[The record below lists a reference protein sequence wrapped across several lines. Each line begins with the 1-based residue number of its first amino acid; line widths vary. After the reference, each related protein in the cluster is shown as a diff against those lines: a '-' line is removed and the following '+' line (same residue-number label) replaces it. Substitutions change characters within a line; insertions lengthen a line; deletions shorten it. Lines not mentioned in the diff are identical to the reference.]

1 MSSSHLPGPHG
12 YIIATKMSMFFW
24 LFCWVAQFFSSE
36 KRDKSILIQSPIQLL
51 NNSLPLFNNSF
62 VCEPNSYPI
71 IRFFEPNSYP
81 IIRYFEPNSYQ
92 VVQEPNSY
100 PIIREPNSYPIIRE
114 PNSYQMFEPNSYP
127 IIRYFEPNSYQ
138 VVVQEPN
145 SYPVIREPNSHFQ
158 NNSFQVLY
166 ETPLKNTSELSI
178 LYLLLGLQ
186 DSSKNKTIQNNVE
199 RNFIIYQINS
209 FLIFSI

>member
-12 YIIATKMSMFFW
+12 YIIASKMSMFFL

-36 KRDKSILIQSPIQLL
+36 KRDKSILIESPVQLL
-51 NNSLPLFNNSF
+51 NNSLPLFNNLFVNETNSF
-62 VCEPNSYPI
+62 QP
-71 IRFFEPNSYP
+71 EPNSYP
-81 IIRYFEPNSYQ
+81 IIRYF
-92 VVQEPNSY
+92 
-100 PIIREPNSYPIIRE
+100 
-114 PNSYQMFEPNSYP
+114 
-127 IIRYFEPNSYQ
+127 
-138 VVVQEPN
+138 EPN

-158 NNSFQVLY
+158 NNSIQVLY

-199 RNFIIYQINS
+199 RNFIIYQIVFVEYYNYFIFLNLLS
-209 FLIFSI
+209 FNHLIYFLSIFIYITLYKLI

>member
-12 YIIATKMSMFFW
+12 YIIASKMSMFFL

-36 KRDKSILIQSPIQLL
+36 KRDKSILIEFPVQLL
-51 NNSLPLFNNSF
+51 NNSLPLFNNLFVNETNSF
-62 VCEPNSYPI
+62 QP
-71 IRFFEPNSYP
+71 EPNSYP
-81 IIRYFEPNSYQ
+81 IIRYFEPNSYPVICEPNSYQVFEPNSYQ

-100 PIIREPNSYPIIRE
+100 
-114 PNSYQMFEPNSYP
+114 Q
-127 IIRYFEPNSYQ
+127 
-138 VVVQEPN
+138 
-145 SYPVIREPNSHFQ
+145 VIREPNSHFQ
-158 NNSFQVLY
+158 NNSIQVLY

-186 DSSKNKTIQNNVE
+186 ESSKNKTIQNNVE

>member
-1 MSSSHLPGPHG
+1 MYSSHLPGPHG
-12 YIIATKMSMFFW
+12 YIIASKMSMFFL

-36 KRDKSILIQSPIQLL
+36 KRDKSILIESPVQLL
-51 NNSLPLFNNSF
+51 NNSLPLFNNLF
-62 VCEPNSYPI
+62 VCEPNSYQVVQ
-71 IRFFEPNSYP
+71 EPNSYP

-92 VVQEPNSY
+92 V
-100 PIIREPNSYPIIRE
+100 
-114 PNSYQMFEPNSYP
+114 F
-127 IIRYFEPNSYQ
+127 
-138 VVVQEPN
+138 EPN
-145 SYPVIREPNSHFQ
+145 SYPVICEPNSYPVICEPNSYPVICEPNSYQVFEPNSHFQ
-158 NNSFQVLY
+158 NNSIQVLY

-186 DSSKNKTIQNNVE
+186 ESSKNKTIQNNVE